1 MLSIYGVTEMLAG
14 EHIGARVQEALP
26 EMGAAGPVDVGEV
39 THGWFF
45 CVIGEGFF
53 VAGVGWEDVRVEESM
68 GVGKGLRVVD
78 VETVKNAKML
88 HERHMR

>member
-1 MLSIYGVTEMLAG
+1 MLAG

-45 CVIGEGFF
+45 CVIGESFF

-78 VETVKNAKML
+78 VETAKTL